1 MYQSDTEPFPSLGVD
16 LCGGG
21 ENMAKRAAGDV
32 LAPTAREPT
41 IGGTQPMKSTIVFA
55 TVFTA
60 AMAAGAAAQYGDQ
73 KDRSGTD
80 RDRKVKET
88 TVQGCLM
95 SGDLSGTGGTTGTTG
110 SASTAAQ
117 FYLANP
123 SFTGGTSSGY
133 GSTSTGTSTTTGSTA
148 GSTTGSTAGTTGN
161 PTSTTAPGT
170 ESNRQNGIRLV
181 GGDQSKL
188 QKYVNHRVEIKG
200 RFEDNAGSGSAGSA
214 TSSTAGS
221 TAGSTGSAAYGGSTT
236 ASADQMAARTLRI
249 SSVKEISSTCS
260 SSQR

>member
-1 MYQSDTEPFPSLGVD
+1 
-16 LCGGG
+16 
-21 ENMAKRAAGDV
+21 
-32 LAPTAREPT
+32 
-41 IGGTQPMKSTIVFA
+41 MKSTIVFA

-80 RDRKVKET
+80 RDRKGTEI

-110 SASTAAQ
+110 STAGSTSTPAQ

-200 RFEDNAGSGSAGSA
+200 RFEDNAGSGSA

-221 TAGSTGSAAYGGSTT
+221 TAGSTGSTAYGGSTT